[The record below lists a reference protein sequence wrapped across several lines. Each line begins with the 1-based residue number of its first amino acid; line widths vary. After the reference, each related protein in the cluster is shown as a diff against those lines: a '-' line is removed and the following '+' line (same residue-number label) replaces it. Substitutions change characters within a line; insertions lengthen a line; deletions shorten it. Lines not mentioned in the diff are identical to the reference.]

1 MLTHPRI
8 CSQKAKPMWGLM
20 ELTLINILFG
30 KEFPL
35 KFSID
40 IDMQMSFALQIINV
54 LLGEE
59 FPLKL

>member
-1 MLTHPRI
+1 
-8 CSQKAKPMWGLM
+8 MWGLM

-40 IDMQMSFALQIINV
+40 IDMQMTFALQIINV